1 VRPSRI
7 AREVGDNVPAM
18 PMSNPLKLVAAVDIG
33 SNSFHLLI
41 GRVDESPLGHQ
52 IYPLDSLK
60 EVVRLAA
67 GLGSDKR
74 LDAASQTRA
83 VHALQRFGERLRSF
97 SPDRVRAVATN
108 TLRVAKNGA
117 DFLRTAEAALGFPI
131 EVIAGQEEAR
141 LIFTGVA
148 HSLPRDDRRRLIIDI
163 GGGSTEFIIG
173 TNYEP
178 ELLESVYIGCVRFSR
193 EFFAGGDISR
203 ASMKAAILAA
213 REEIQVIRESFR
225 DLGWDQAIGSSGTA
239 KAIAEVLTV
248 NGLSDGG
255 ITMSGLEKLR
265 GLLIKA
271 GRAEDAS
278 LAGLRQDRIP
288 VFPGG
293 VAIMTAIFEE
303 LGIDVMHYGEGAL
316 RLGVLYDLVGRTQH
330 EDMRRISVEQAM
342 RRYSVDVGQAQR
354 IGNLA
359 LRLWRGLPAGSEEE
373 RQEIGQQLE
382 WAACLHEIGHSISH
396 NSFHKHS
403 AYILSYSDMP
413 GFSRR
418 EQQWLAT
425 LVLGQHGKLSKIQGA
440 VPDPAH
446 WGAVLCFRL
455 ACLIH
460 RRRFV
465 PDVPEMQLT
474 AHQRGYS
481 LNVPGDWLAR
491 HPLTEFSLQ
500 QESAEWSR
508 MGIELQLRSVQ
519 GGPWREPHVTQS
531 SSAGA

>member
-1 VRPSRI
+1 
-7 AREVGDNVPAM
+7 M
-18 PMSNPLKLVAAVDIG
+18 PMSSPLKLIAAVDLG

-67 GLGSDKR
+67 GLGPDKR

-83 VHALQRFGERLRSF
+83 IHALQRFGERLRSF

-117 DFLRTAEAALGFPI
+117 DFRRTAEAALGFPI

-148 HSLPRDDRRRLIIDI
+148 HSLPCDGRRRLIIDI

-178 ELLESVYIGCVRFSR
+178 EILESVYVGCVRFSR
-193 EFFAGGDISR
+193 DFFPGGDISR
-203 ASMKAAILAA
+203 ASMKAAILSA

-225 DLGWDQAIGSSGTA
+225 ERGWDQVIGSSGTA
-239 KAIAEVLTV
+239 KAIAEVLLA
-248 NGLSDGG
+248 NGFSEVG
-255 ITMSGLEKLR
+255 ITAPGLEALR
-265 GLLIKA
+265 GVLIKA
-271 GRAEDAS
+271 GRTEDAG
-278 LAGLRQDRIP
+278 LAGLRQDRVP
-288 VFPGG
+288 VFAGG
-293 VAIMTAIFEE
+293 VAIMSAIFDE
-303 LGIDVMHYGEGAL
+303 LGIDLMHYGEGAL

-342 RRYSVDVGQAQR
+342 RRYAVDVGQAQR
-354 IGNLA
+354 IGRLA
-359 LRLWRGLPAGSEEE
+359 LRLWQGLPVGSEEE

-403 AYILSYSDMP
+403 AYILSHADMP
-413 GFSRR
+413 GFSRG

-425 LVLGQHGKLSKIQGA
+425 LVLGQHGKLGKIQSA
-440 VPDPAH
+440 VSGPAH

-465 PDVPEMQLT
+465 PEVPEMVLS
-474 AHQRGYS
+474 AGVRGYS
-481 LNVPGDWLAR
+481 LKVPGDWLAR

-500 QESAEWSR
+500 QEAAEWAR
-508 MGIELQLRSVQ
+508 LGIDLQWKPVQ
-519 GGPWREPHVTQS
+519 GGPWRESRPLRS